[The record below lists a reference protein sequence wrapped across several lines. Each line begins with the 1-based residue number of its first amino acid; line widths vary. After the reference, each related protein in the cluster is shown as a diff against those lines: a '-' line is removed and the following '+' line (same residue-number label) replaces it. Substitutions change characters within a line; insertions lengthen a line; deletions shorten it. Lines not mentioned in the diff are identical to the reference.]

1 MCDKVGVKTQ
11 IEKTSRGKI
20 TWTRWSFCDQIDTVK
35 RTSRSRGKLCLQ
47 FQITGVN
54 SQSSKKRGKI
64 TIRYQN
70 KGINANDPSLKIE
83 FTKGQEKNRV
93 FQFRSPQY
101 DEQYLSGE
109 HT

>member
-35 RTSRSRGKLCLQ
+35 RTLRSRGKLCLQ

-70 KGINANDPSLKIE
+70 KGINANAPKIKYKTHFNHLSLE
-83 FTKGQEKNRV
+83 
-93 FQFRSPQY
+93 
-101 DEQYLSGE
+101 
-109 HT
+109 